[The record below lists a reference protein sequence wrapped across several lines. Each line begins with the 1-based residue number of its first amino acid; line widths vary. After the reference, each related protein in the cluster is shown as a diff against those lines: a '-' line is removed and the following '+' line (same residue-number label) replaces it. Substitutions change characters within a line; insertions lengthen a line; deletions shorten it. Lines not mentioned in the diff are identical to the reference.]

1 MSKVHPE
8 IYKMQ
13 IFNALIFGNVILA
26 IINMDFTFSFLQY
39 QIISPAKP
47 VDVMYTAMMIIPVK
61 TLLIS
66 WSTLV
71 QDVGYRW
78 L

>member
-1 MSKVHPE
+1 
-8 IYKMQ
+8 MQ
-13 IFNALIFGNVILA
+13 VFNALNFSNVYSE
-26 IINMDFTFSFLQY
+26 INMDFPFSFLQY

-47 VDVMYTAMMIIPVK
+47 VDVMYTAVIIIPVK

-71 QDVGYRW
+71 TDVGYRW